1 MQVFFAIATVI
12 WLIGMLAMIAY
23 MLVGYIRLRL
33 RLRTAVKWEDNVYQS
48 ESVSSPFIFG
58 TVCPRIY
65 LPFAMDETEMT
76 HVLAHERAHL
86 RRLDHLTKP
95 FAYLI
100 LAVYWFNP
108 LLWLSYVLLC
118 RDIELACDE
127 KVVREMDA
135 DAKKAY
141 SMALLKC
148 SMNKHSR
155 LACPLAFGEVGV
167 KERVQNVMHYKKPA
181 FWIIMI
187 AVIAVIVTAVCF
199 LTNPKGKGAEFLCYR
214 PIEIVGEEES
224 FSVNEN
230 IPISLQKYYMM
241 ISTGSGF
248 YEWNEYSNAWNRL
261 VDGSV
266 DDPMAKIRVNKG
278 DMAELFSEEFV
289 FDGDR
294 YGGDYLT
301 LDSLYIGTKTIYSF
315 EHTND
320 DGEKWVNY
328 LFYQKD
334 GGLYWGSGLAENGH
348 IRALC
353 KFGRMENPAEQQK
366 FYMIGETCGED
377 MKFSIQSRP
386 LVNEIS
392 YIHMGNS
399 IVFYKVSVDESRQTH
414 IEFTEQKMTA
424 SQMKQKFADTFVF
437 SGDINISSEKRL
449 TSDELFE
456 KNKKVYTFNFQDR
469 HGQNWF
475 NQIFVQENGDLYWG
489 YGYAEDGLIRILYK
503 LESMVINSHVG
514 YYEAVENIGSYETF
528 SWQPNID
535 DLPYYQINVNGLLLS
550 QVRGDTSWTLLG
562 HLSEM
567 DIAAARETA
576 SRLLT
581 TPFLFEDETGGNSA
595 IRNTILAGISG
606 MWTLT
611 REENDTEW
619 TYYFIQVNNGT
630 MYFGQGHDGILRWLY
645 RMERVAE
652 YETYTKPQTYV
663 VSATSYQEGLDIEA
677 TKITF
682 DDQSVRLTVAFT
694 NTSDE
699 TSYYLRDS
707 SLFAFAEQ
715 GYYAPVSEYQDNC
728 APIYL
733 GKDQTVF
740 RDYIFDRSYME
751 NNSYMLNLFL
761 KVNHMDVTGVCGY
774 IVFQYGDDESPLVSG
789 ISAKALH
796 SDIEAN
802 VKNITFDDR
811 YIKINASFINRNS
824 EKEYYLTYTTLD
836 QYVEEGNYETIIL
849 QYADE
854 APGTCLSHDIVV
866 SHEFTFER
874 RDLENGKYKLNVFF
888 DSDSYRNDSPHAQ
901 IVFELENFEK

>member
-1 MQVFFAIATVI
+1 MLGFFDFLLEKEIFLKLFNLSVSASFLVLAVLVLRLLLKKAPKWSICLLWGLVGLRLVFPFSIESVFSLIPSAETVSPDIVYEAEPTIDSGIEMVDHIVNPILIQTFAPSQETVTSINPMQVFLAIATVV

-108 LLWLSYVLLC
+108 LLWFSYVLLC

-148 SMNKHSR
+148 SMNQKTR

-167 KERVQNVMHYKKPA
+167 KERVQNVMHYKKPT

-199 LTNPKGKGAEFLCYR
+199 LTNPKGKGAEFLFYR
-214 PIEIVGEEES
+214 PVEIVGEEES

-248 YEWNEYSNAWNRL
+248 YEWNEYSSAWNRL

-266 DDPMAKIRVNKG
+266 DDKMTKIRMNKG
-278 DMAELFSEEFV
+278 DMAALFSEEFV

-334 GGLYWGSGLAENGH
+334 GGLYWGCGLAEGGY
-348 IRALC
+348 IRALYQMA
-353 KFGRMENPAEQQK
+353 RMENPA
-366 FYMIGETCGED
+366 Y
-377 MKFSIQSRP
+377 
-386 LVNEIS
+386 V
-392 YIHMGNS
+392 
-399 IVFYKVSVDESRQTH
+399 
-414 IEFTEQKMTA
+414 
-424 SQMKQKFADTFVF
+424 
-437 SGDINISSEKRL
+437 
-449 TSDELFE
+449 
-456 KNKKVYTFNFQDR
+456 
-469 HGQNWF
+469 
-475 NQIFVQENGDLYWG
+475 G
-489 YGYAEDGLIRILYK
+489 YG
-503 LESMVINSHVG
+503 G
-514 YYEAVENIGSYETF
+514 YYKAVEAIGSQASF
-528 SWQPNID
+528 SWQPNIY

-550 QVRGDTSWTLLG
+550 QERGDTSWTLLG

-567 DIAAARETA
+567 DIAAARETV

-652 YETYTKPQTYV
+652 YETYTKPQTYIA
-663 VSATSYQEGLDIEA
+663 SATSYQEGLDIEA

-682 DDQSVRLTVAFT
+682 DEQSVRLTVAFT
-694 NTSDE
+694 NTSEE

-715 GYYAPVSEYQDNC
+715 GYYAPVSEYQDHC

-774 IVFQYGDDESPLVSG
+774 IVFQYGDDESPLVSDV
-789 ISAKALH
+789 SARAMRADMEVKA
-796 SDIEAN
+796 SDIT
-802 VKNITFDDR
+802 VDDQTVR
-811 YIKINASFINRNS
+811 FRVSFENLSEDTSLYYNGNCFLGKIVS
-824 EKEYYLTYTTLD
+824 
-836 QYVEEGNYETIIL
+836 QGH
-849 QYADE
+849 DE
-854 APGTCLSHDIVV
+854 RIEWQDGGAPFFMGQTAV
-866 SHEFTFER
+866 SRVFVID
-874 RDLENGKYKLNVFF
+874 RDLLEDGQYRLHIFFALESGDFNTENAPCAEVVFN
-888 DSDSYRNDSPHAQ
+888 YTG
-901 IVFELENFEK
+901 FEE

>member
-1 MQVFFAIATVI
+1 MLGFFDFLLEKDIFLKLFNLSVSASFLVLAVLVLRLLLKKAPKWSICLLWGLVGLRLVFPFSIESVFSLIPSAETVSPDIVYEAEPTIDSGIEMVDHIVNPILIQTFAPSQEMVTSVNPMQVFFAIATVI

-33 RLRTAVKWEDNVYQS
+33 RLRTAIKWEDNVYQS

-65 LPFAMDETEMT
+65 LPFAMNETEMT

-108 LLWLSYVLLC
+108 LLWFSYVLLC

-148 SMNKHSR
+148 SMNQKTR

-167 KERVQNVMHYKKPA
+167 KERVQNVMHYKKPT

-199 LTNPKGKGAEFLCYR
+199 LTNPKGKGAEFLFYR
-214 PIEIVGEEES
+214 PVEIVGEEES

-248 YEWNEYSNAWNRL
+248 YEWNEYSNAWNRM

-278 DMAELFSEEFV
+278 DMAALFSEEFV

-334 GGLYWGSGLAENGH
+334 GGLYWGSGLAEHGY

-353 KFGRMENPAEQQK
+353 KFGRMENPA
-366 FYMIGETCGED
+366 Y
-377 MKFSIQSRP
+377 
-386 LVNEIS
+386 V
-392 YIHMGNS
+392 
-399 IVFYKVSVDESRQTH
+399 
-414 IEFTEQKMTA
+414 
-424 SQMKQKFADTFVF
+424 
-437 SGDINISSEKRL
+437 
-449 TSDELFE
+449 
-456 KNKKVYTFNFQDR
+456 
-469 HGQNWF
+469 
-475 NQIFVQENGDLYWG
+475 G
-489 YGYAEDGLIRILYK
+489 YG
-503 LESMVINSHVG
+503 G

-528 SWQPNID
+528 SWQPNIY

-550 QVRGDTSWTLLG
+550 QERGGSSWTLLG

-645 RMERVAE
+645 RMERVAQ
-652 YETYTKPQTYV
+652 YETYTKPQTYIA
-663 VSATSYQEGLDIEA
+663 SATSYQEGLDIEA

-682 DDQSVRLTVAFT
+682 DEQSVRLTVAFT
-694 NTSDE
+694 NTSEE

-715 GYYAPVSEYQDNC
+715 GYYAPVSEYQDHC

-774 IVFQYGDDESPLVSG
+774 IVFQYGDDESPLVSDV
-789 ISAKALH
+789 SAKALH
-796 SDIEAN
+796 SDIEVSVTN
-802 VKNITFDDR
+802 VAFDDR

-854 APGTCLSHDIVV
+854 APGICLSHDIVV

-874 RDLENGKYKLNVFF
+874 RNLENGKYKLNVFF

>member
-1 MQVFFAIATVI
+1 MLGFFDFLLEKDIFLKLFNLSVSASFLVLAVLFLRLLLKKAPKWSICLLWGLVGLRLVFPFSIESVFSLIPSAETVSPDIVYEAEPTIDSGIEMVDHIVNPILIQTFAPSQEMVTSINPMQVFLAIATVI

-148 SMNKHSR
+148 SMNQKTR

-199 LTNPKGKGAEFLCYR
+199 LTNPKGKGAEFLFYR
-214 PIEIVGEEES
+214 PVEIVGEEES

-266 DDPMAKIRVNKG
+266 DDPMAKIRMNKG
-278 DMAELFSEEFV
+278 DMAALFSEKFV

-334 GGLYWGSGLAENGH
+334 GGLYWGSGLAEHGY

-353 KFGRMENPAEQQK
+353 KFGRMENPA
-366 FYMIGETCGED
+366 Y
-377 MKFSIQSRP
+377 
-386 LVNEIS
+386 V
-392 YIHMGNS
+392 
-399 IVFYKVSVDESRQTH
+399 
-414 IEFTEQKMTA
+414 
-424 SQMKQKFADTFVF
+424 
-437 SGDINISSEKRL
+437 
-449 TSDELFE
+449 
-456 KNKKVYTFNFQDR
+456 
-469 HGQNWF
+469 
-475 NQIFVQENGDLYWG
+475 G
-489 YGYAEDGLIRILYK
+489 YG
-503 LESMVINSHVG
+503 G

-652 YETYTKPQTYV
+652 YETYTKPQTYIA
-663 VSATSYQEGLDIEA
+663 SATSYQEGLDIEA
-677 TKITF
+677 TKIAF
-682 DDQSVRLTVAFT
+682 DEQSVRLTVAFT
-694 NTSDE
+694 NTSEE

-774 IVFQYGDDESPLVSG
+774 IVFQYRDDESPLVSDV
-789 ISAKALH
+789 SAKALH
-796 SDIEAN
+796 SDIEVSVTN
-802 VKNITFDDR
+802 VAFDDR
-811 YIKINASFINRNS
+811 YIKINASFINRNR
-824 EKEYYLTYTTLD
+824 EKEYYLTYTTID

-874 RDLENGKYKLNVFF
+874 RNLENGKYKLNVFF

>member
-1 MQVFFAIATVI
+1 MLGFFDFLLEKDIFLKLFNLSVSASFLVLAVLFLRLLLKKAPKWSICLLWGLVGLRLVFPFSIESVFSLIPSAETVSPDIVYEAEPTIDSGIEMVDHIVNPILIQTFAPSQEMVTSINPIQVFFAIATVI

-148 SMNKHSR
+148 SMNQKTR

-199 LTNPKGKGAEFLCYR
+199 LTNPKGKGAEFLFYR
-214 PIEIVGEEES
+214 PVEIVGEEES

-248 YEWNEYSNAWNRL
+248 YEWNEYSSAWNRM

-266 DDPMAKIRVNKG
+266 NDPMAKIRVNKS
-278 DMAELFSEEFV
+278 DMKKLFSEEFV

-301 LDSLYIGTKTIYSF
+301 LDSLYIGTKRIYSF
-315 EHTND
+315 EHTDEN
-320 DGEKWVNY
+320 GEKWVNY

-334 GGLYWGSGLAENGH
+334 GGLYWGSGLAEHGY

-353 KFGRMENPAEQQK
+353 KFGRMENPA
-366 FYMIGETCGED
+366 Y
-377 MKFSIQSRP
+377 
-386 LVNEIS
+386 V
-392 YIHMGNS
+392 
-399 IVFYKVSVDESRQTH
+399 
-414 IEFTEQKMTA
+414 
-424 SQMKQKFADTFVF
+424 
-437 SGDINISSEKRL
+437 
-449 TSDELFE
+449 
-456 KNKKVYTFNFQDR
+456 
-469 HGQNWF
+469 
-475 NQIFVQENGDLYWG
+475 G
-489 YGYAEDGLIRILYK
+489 YG
-503 LESMVINSHVG
+503 G
-514 YYEAVENIGSYETF
+514 YYKAVENIGSYETF

-567 DIAAARETA
+567 DIAAARETV
-576 SRLLT
+576 SKLLT
-581 TPFLFEDETGGNSA
+581 MPFAFYDESEIGGNSA
-595 IRNTILAGISG
+595 IRNTILSG
-606 MWTLT
+606 VSRMWTLT

-652 YETYTKPQTYV
+652 YETYAKPQTYV
-663 VSATSYQEGLDIEA
+663 VSATSYQDGLNIKA
-677 TKITF
+677 SKITF

-694 NTSDE
+694 NTSEE

-774 IVFQYGDDESPLVSG
+774 IVFQYGDDESPLISDVS
-789 ISAKALH
+789 ARAMRADMEVKA
-796 SDIEAN
+796 SDIT
-802 VKNITFDDR
+802 VDDQTVR
-811 YIKINASFINRNS
+811 FRVSFENLSEDTSLYYNGNCFLGKIVS
-824 EKEYYLTYTTLD
+824 
-836 QYVEEGNYETIIL
+836 QGH
-849 QYADE
+849 DE
-854 APGTCLSHDIVV
+854 RIEWQDGGAPFFMGQTAV
-866 SHEFTFER
+866 SRVFVID
-874 RDLENGKYKLNVFF
+874 RDLLEDGQYRLHIFFALESGDFNTENAPCAEVVFN
-888 DSDSYRNDSPHAQ
+888 YTG
-901 IVFELENFEK
+901 FEE